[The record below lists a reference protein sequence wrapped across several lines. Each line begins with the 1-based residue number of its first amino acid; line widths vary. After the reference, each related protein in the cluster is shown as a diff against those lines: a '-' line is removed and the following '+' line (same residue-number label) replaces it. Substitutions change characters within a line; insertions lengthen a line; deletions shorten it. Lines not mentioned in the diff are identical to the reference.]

1 MKADLQEPWIVKEK
15 YGVERPEFVEEI
27 FNVIKEKAIL
37 SKKYPYCLFHTIITR
52 RIRFFLMFILFIE
65 LIVSFSFSRL

>member
-1 MKADLQEPWIVKEK
+1 MKADLQEPWIVKK

-37 SKKYPYCLFHTIITR
+37 SKKLPLLPIPYDNN
-52 RIRFFLMFILFIE
+52 
-65 LIVSFSFSRL
+65 